1 MSDKKR
7 KLHFKMKETELA
19 IVLLD
24 IIGSTRIVERIGAKH
39 AAVLFQAHDRLARNL
54 CYRFNGREIDRSDGF
69 LLSFESIVD
78 AVNFALHYQKQIPIK
93 TKLNTRIGVH
103 WGRIIE
109 VHQDDLW
116 VGVGAKRVELEG
128 LSKNI
133 AARTMSL
140 CAEGQVLLT
149 EQAYRQC
156 RGRMNSYTPKLTRY
170 VCVGVYKFKGVSSPQ
185 RVYAVG
191 TSLKSLQPP
200 KGNDKVKKLA
210 GPNKVKGYFRQMQ
223 TQELIDYFIW
233 SLGFLSIFIYIIAF
247 YLLVSKPL
255 MRDLLGLYW
264 WEWVDDVNRYIHNII
279 EPLINRNR

>member
-39 AAVLFQAHDRLARNL
+39 AAVLFQAHDRLARSL

-69 LLSFESIVD
+69 LLSFDFIVD
-78 AVNFALHYQKQIPIK
+78 AVNFALHYQQKIPQK
-93 TKLNTRIGVH
+93 TKINTRIGVH
-103 WGRIIE
+103 WGKIIE

-116 VGVGAKRVELEG
+116 VGVGAKSVELEG
-128 LSKNI
+128 ISKNI

-140 CAEGQVLLT
+140 CAAGQVLIT
-149 EQAYRQC
+149 EQAYKKC
-156 RGRMNSYTPKLTRY
+156 RGRTNVYTPKLTRY
-170 VCVGVYKFKGVSSPQ
+170 VCVGVYAFKGVSSPQ

-200 KGNDKVKKLA
+200 KGNDKVKKVA
-210 GPNKVKGYFRQMQ
+210 GPNKVKGYLRQMQ
-223 TQELIDYFIW
+223 TRELIDYFVW
-233 SLGFLSIFIYIIAF
+233 RLGVLSIFICAVSF

-255 MRDLLGLYW
+255 MRDLLGLHW
-264 WEWVDDVNRYIHNII
+264 WKWVDDVNAFILNVI
-279 EPLINRNR
+279 EYLTHKNR